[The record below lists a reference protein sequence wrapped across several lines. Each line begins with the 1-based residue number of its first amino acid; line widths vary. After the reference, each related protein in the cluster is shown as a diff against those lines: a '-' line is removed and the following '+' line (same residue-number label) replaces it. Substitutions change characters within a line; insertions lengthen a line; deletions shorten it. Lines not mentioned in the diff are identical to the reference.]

1 MRIDIDYLINLME
14 RYTTKTV
21 SELGEQDSESST
33 SSSTGGGSKNNVTT
47 WAGTVGAS
55 LNRGGPANP
64 ISNKPRPDRV
74 SRTGPANQ
82 VGNTKWSDIV
92 KLGRGPANQLT

>member
-21 SELGEQDSESST
+21 SELGEQDTET
-33 SSSTGGGSKNNVTT
+33 STGGGSKNNVTT

-74 SRTGPANQ
+74 GRTGPANQ

>member
-21 SELGEQDSESST
+21 SELGEQDSET
-33 SSSTGGGSKNNVTT
+33 STGGGSKNNVTT

-55 LNRGGPANP
+55 LNRSGPANP
-64 ISNKPRPDRV
+64 ISNQPRPDRV
-74 SRTGPANQ
+74 GRTGPANQ

>member
-21 SELGEQDSESST
+21 SELGEQDSET
-33 SSSTGGGSKNNVTT
+33 STGGGSKNNVTT

-74 SRTGPANQ
+74 GRTGPANQ